1 MGCWF
6 KNKIFSTFIFE
17 NIRVSNKLSFYNV
30 RAVVGISVLTQITNR
45 KTLVNIS
52 NVN

>member
-1 MGCWF
+1 MIRN
-6 KNKIFSTFIFE
+6 KNLSASTFE